1 MKIVRGDVYVKLDEE
16 EILVVNRFADLL
28 TRIYNELNED
38 EYIFDMDCTDIDML
52 KENLFESAHK
62 GRIKVRR

>member
-28 TRIYNELNED
+28 TRIYNELNEN
-38 EYIFDMDCTDIDML
+38 ESIFDMDCTDIDML
-52 KENLFESAHK
+52 KENLFESANK
-62 GRIKVRR
+62 GRIKVDS

>member
-28 TRIYNELNED
+28 TRIYNELNEN
-38 EYIFDMDCTDIDML
+38 ESIFDMDCTDIDML
-52 KENLFESAHK
+52 KENLFESANK
-62 GRIKVRR
+62 GRIKVDP